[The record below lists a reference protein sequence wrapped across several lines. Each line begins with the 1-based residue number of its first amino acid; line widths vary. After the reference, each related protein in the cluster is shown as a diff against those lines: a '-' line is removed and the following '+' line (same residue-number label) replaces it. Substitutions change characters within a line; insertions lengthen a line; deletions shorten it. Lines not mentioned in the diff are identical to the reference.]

1 MEDIVADRVLDA
13 RGLFC
18 PLPVLK
24 ARRQL
29 RDLMPG
35 QVLQIH
41 ATDKSAE
48 ADFKAMCEA
57 QGLDYLGMTLDG
69 RVMTFS
75 IRKR

>member
-1 MEDIVADRVLDA
+1 MNDIVADRILDA

-24 ARRQL
+24 ARRHL
-29 RDLMPG
+29 RDMTTG
-35 QVLQIH
+35 QVLQIR

-48 ADFKAMCEA
+48 GDFQALCEA
-57 QGLDYLGMTLDG
+57 QGLDYLGVTTEG